1 MFACSS
7 LASSFFLYFV
17 LPKSCAVGF
26 LMPKFEPGEGS
37 TKFPPALR
45 PYALP
50 KFDFDKS
57 LQGNLRFDD
66 SLVETEVYLGIGSN
80 EDD

>member
-1 MFACSS
+1 MDYDDNDFQSQN
-7 LASSFFLYFV
+7 LHL
-17 LPKSCAVGF
+17 
-26 LMPKFEPGEGS
+26 PGEGS

-50 KFDFDKS
+50 KFDFDES
-57 LQGNLRFDD
+57 LQGHLRFDD